1 MTYLLSKVNSHSQTV
16 ALAYLGLRGGGSRFL
31 MDLAQLYSRSGYRVI
46 AIVSESLETKGELQ
60 RYATTLYELKVP
72 HSIFQLIS
80 TFHSRKEKKKEL
92 SKFLREENLEDIIIC
107 MPQPTDCYYFSKTS
121 NTTLIRVFHDPR
133 TRVGNLWPNYIS
145 NWRRLRQSDTVIAL
159 TKESLR
165 NLPKV
170 GCKKRHLLP
179 LFTYSAECEHLKST
193 KRVVMAGRG
202 KAYQNTQL
210 GIDGFNLS
218 QYSETGELLV
228 VGENSSKH
236 KYSKEN
242 SKYIDRWLSDE
253 ELEQYIC
260 DSQALILPYKSV
272 SQSGLVEIALS
283 HLTPVIATPLNGFRE
298 QISHMENGF
307 LCAGFKPRDVADAI
321 DRIVKVQL
329 DPHSDRFSERMKWVH
344 FLEQRKQ

>member
-1 MTYLLSKVNSHSQTV
+1 MNSHTKTV

-31 MDLAQLYSRSGYRVI
+31 LDLAQLYSESGYKVVGI
-46 AIVSESLETKGELQ
+46 ISESLETKDELQ
-60 RYATTLYELKVP
+60 RYATTLYEFKVP
-72 HSIFQLIS
+72 HTIFQLIG
-80 TFHSRKEKKKEL
+80 TFLSRKEKKKEL
-92 SKFLREENLEDIIIC
+92 LKFLLEENLEDLIIC
-107 MPQPTDCYYFSKTS
+107 MPQPTDCYFFSKAS
-121 NTTLIRVFHDPR
+121 NTRLIRVFHDPT

-145 NWRRLRQSDTVIAL
+145 NWRRLRQSDIVIAL
-159 TKESLR
+159 TKEGLR
-165 NLPKV
+165 KLPKV

-179 LFTYSAECEHLKST
+179 LFTYSAECEHFKST

-236 KYSKEN
+236 KYSKN

-272 SQSGLVEIALS
+272 SQSGLAEIAFS

-298 QISHMENGF
+298 QISHMGNGL
-307 LCAGFKPRDVADAI
+307 LCAGFKPKDVADAI
-321 DRIVKVQL
+321 DQIGEVQV

-344 FLEQRKQ
+344 FLELRKL